1 MTGRESSAV
10 QEHPSAD
17 DDGFVQWAALRRRRL
32 RRTAY
37 LLCGDWSAADD
48 LVQES
53 LVRVYRHWRRIASGD
68 PDAYAR
74 KVLTSVFID
83 ERRRPWRRETATAT
97 LPEISGS
104 DEPPI
109 IVGPLLEAL
118 RAVPPRQRAVL
129 VLRFWED
136 LSVEQTAQL
145 LGCSTGTVKSQSAR
159 GLVRLRE
166 LLPEQ
171 ELTYDEETAR

>member
-1 MTGRESSAV
+1 VTGGESGAA

-17 DDGFVQWAALRRRRL
+17 DDGFVQWASLRRRRL

-37 LLCGDWSAADD
+37 LLCADWSAADD

-53 LVRVYRHWRRIASGD
+53 LVRVYRHWRRIASGE

-97 LPEISGS
+97 VPEEATV
-104 DEPPI
+104 DEPST
-109 IVGPLLEAL
+109 VSGPLLDAL
-118 RAVPPRQRAVL
+118 RQVPPRQRAVL

-145 LGCSTGTVKSQSAR
+145 LGCSTGNVKSQSAR

-171 ELTYDEETAR
+171 ALTYDEETAP